1 MKDPRAPA
9 NSGPGPTC
17 PVLPCPR
24 PPGAAGRPGEPVS
37 RESPGAPQR
46 QRAFRKFPG
55 VGWPQVGT
63 YCMPGGGAGFA
74 LIPLTLQGRANHARV
89 RAPGKE
95 TPRPR
100 TRTSPAEKGPGRSL
114 AGVCLF
120 LKGEHAQGVSARKHP
135 KHPQESSTE
144 ATWGGGRRAGD
155 PVPPSPCLCRWSIA
169 GAGFSSLPVAA
180 RHRGHVADFSGSRV
194 SSRACDQG
202 L

>member
-24 PPGAAGRPGEPVS
+24 PPGAAGRPGEPVR
-37 RESPGAPQR
+37 RESPGAPRR
-46 QRAFRKFPG
+46 QLVFREFPG

-89 RAPGKE
+89 QAPGEE

-100 TRTSPAEKGPGRSL
+100 TRTSPAEKGPRRSL

-120 LKGEHAQGVSARKHP
+120 LKGEHAQGVSAQKHP
-135 KHPQESSTE
+135 EASTRIVHRGHLGWRAE
-144 ATWGGGRRAGD
+144 GWGPRS
-155 PVPPSPCLCRWSIA
+155 PVPV
-169 GAGFSSLPVAA
+169 SLPVERCRSGVLLPA
-180 RHRGHVADFSGSRV
+180 RGGLSP
-194 SSRACDQG
+194 RARCR
-202 L
+202 LLWK